1 MHRIHLI
8 IAAILGC
15 LVVSLPSY
23 AQINNNF
30 INTAPPG
37 AESTTQ
43 QNNSQSDEVIMSTKP
58 AFNIKRYFSALAH
71 KDSMN
76 VAQMAIGSMIL
87 PGTAQIYNKQY
98 WKLPIVYG
106 SIGACVGGA
115 IASKGKDS
123 QKYFIAGAL
132 ACYWGLCKLGDA
144 AEKRGVSRFI
154 VWPAVVLLCT
164 LAGCELLWS
173 ITGLWVVTCPYST
186 LAWFGGLLFLCT
198 LGLLCTSRSI
208 IKGRTALH
216 AIYGGLVLINAFWFL
231 HSWADGELLTRHGVF
246 GKTSARASWDN
257 PLLPADSWNPPYH
270 SWLFEPGRV
279 ITSAKSQQ
287 HSL

>member
-1 MHRIHLI
+1 MQPKHRKPPFFPRITPQRPEPAPLSTGQRCMGWLLVLTPLLGALSL
-8 IAAILGC
+8 AAAAARI
-15 LVVSLPSY
+15 
-23 AQINNNF
+23 
-30 INTAPPG
+30 PG
-37 AESTTQ
+37 H
-43 QNNSQSDEVIMSTKP
+43 KP
-58 AFNIKRYFSALAH
+58 ALLDYIVCMVPHLCLMVA
-71 KDSMN
+71 SM
-76 VAQMAIGSMIL
+76 VI
-87 PGTAQIYNKQY
+87 TQI
-98 WKLPIVYG
+98 P
-106 SIGACVGGA
+106 
-115 IASKGKDS
+115 
-123 QKYFIAGAL
+123 AL

-173 ITGLWVVTCPYST
+173 LTGLWVVTCPYST

-270 SWLFEPGRV
+270 SWIFEPGRV
-279 ITSAKSQQ
+279 ITSGKSQQ
-287 HSL
+287 NSL